1 MDKSSRLER
10 YRKYVDQEQLDKI
23 YRRAEA
29 LRGIKVLHLNTTA
42 TGGGVAEL
50 LKGLTPLTDQ
60 LGIKH
65 IRKVINLDEM
75 SNKFTDHLVDM
86 LQGGVPGAISQEQQQ
101 RYLDILRK
109 ELPSP
114 EEYPAD
120 IYIVH
125 DFQLIP
131 MATLYPWLR
140 PALWFSHI
148 DISHPNPNALRYVT
162 QFLND
167 YDLCLFNNDASV
179 MESLPQERTR
189 VITLGIDPFLRKH
202 EELAKEE
209 GMEII
214 NDCGVDPEKPIITQV
229 ARFGRWKNP
238 WQAVDI
244 YRIVKQRIPSAQL
257 VVVGAMTA
265 SDDISA
271 LDVLHDMQNY
281 VQGDQDVHLLY
292 DPRQIQD
299 PQVNAFQRY
308 SSVILQRSTREGFG
322 LTVTEAMWKYQ
333 PVIGTSATG
342 LRAQIVH
349 GYNGYIADDT
359 ETAADYVLHLLR
371 NRDVWEQLG
380 KQAHEHVR
388 QHFLMPSMLLE
399 YLDVLATVRGIRMND
414 LKEVS

>member
-1 MDKSSRLER
+1 M
-10 YRKYVDQEQLDKI
+10 
-23 YRRAEA
+23 
-29 LRGIKVLHLNTTA
+29 
-42 TGGGVAEL
+42 
-50 LKGLTPLTDQ
+50 
-60 LGIKH
+60 
-65 IRKVINLDEM
+65 
-75 SNKFTDHLVDM
+75 
-86 LQGGVPGAISQEQQQ
+86 
-101 RYLDILRK
+101 
-109 ELPSP
+109 
-114 EEYPAD
+114 
-120 IYIVH
+120 H

-148 DISHPNPNALRYVT
+148 DISRPNPNALRYVT

-179 MESLPQERTR
+179 MESLPRERTR

-214 NDCGVDPEKPIITQV
+214 NDCGVDPKKPIITQV
-229 ARFGRWKNP
+229 SRFGRWKNP

-244 YRIVKQRIPSAQL
+244 YRRVKQRIPSAQL

-308 SSVILQRSTREGFG
+308 STTVNTRRIWPDGNRGHVEVSAGYRHFRYG
-322 LTVTEAMWKYQ
+322 V
-333 PVIGTSATG
+333 TSANCAW
-342 LRAQIVH
+342 L
-349 GYNGYIADDT
+349 
-359 ETAADYVLHLLR
+359 
-371 NRDVWEQLG
+371 
-380 KQAHEHVR
+380 
-388 QHFLMPSMLLE
+388 
-399 YLDVLATVRGIRMND
+399 
-414 LKEVS
+414 